1 MYVFL
6 FNTLLLLTIAHIKV
20 AVTMILLLFSV
31 FTSIY
36 QPMYV
41 IFSRPVYD
49 VCRGQLLEH
58 CDTLNYVLKRSQ
70 DQTITTFLLP

>member
-58 CDTLNYVLKRSQ
+58 CDTLNYVLKRS
-70 DQTITTFLLP
+70 

>member
-41 IFSRPVYD
+41 IF
-49 VCRGQLLEH
+49 LE
-58 CDTLNYVLKRSQ
+58 LFM
-70 DQTITTFLLP
+70 TFAEDDY